1 MGAFLN
7 RSDEILEPER
17 HGFGPRSMDPEQIR
31 TIGITSPYERSGA
44 LDRNQFSSSLL
55 GELVLTAPLLERRSG
70 RGCDSEAGTV

>member
-31 TIGITSPYERSGA
+31 TIGITSPHKDEHA
-44 LDRNQFSSSLL
+44 D
-55 GELVLTAPLLERRSG
+55 PLIR
-70 RGCDSEAGTV
+70 T